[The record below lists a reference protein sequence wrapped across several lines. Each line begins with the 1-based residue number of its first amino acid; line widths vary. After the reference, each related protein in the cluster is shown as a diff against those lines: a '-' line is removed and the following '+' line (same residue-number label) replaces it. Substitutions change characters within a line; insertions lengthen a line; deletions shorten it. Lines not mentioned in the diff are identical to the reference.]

1 MNALFDYD
9 KNGTV
14 GYKDIFNTIFS
25 LMKDEKKNKKINGVD
40 KKNNVLQKIEI
51 IIGSSEFNLIRPYL
65 EDSIEFIYEKLI
77 KKHCFNKC
85 FKCCKK

>member
-25 LMKDEKKNKKINGVD
+25 LMKDEKKNKNY
-40 KKNNVLQKIEI
+40 KKLK
-51 IIGSSEFNLIRPYL
+51 
-65 EDSIEFIYEKLI
+65 
-77 KKHCFNKC
+77 
-85 FKCCKK
+85 